1 MAYFISSVLRLRSQ
15 VAAGMLI
22 VACLVFHPA
31 KAMAQSNMAGMQ
43 MKELPAPDKLPAPL
57 KMTGLGNSHIAIKAT
72 PEAQFWF
79 DQGLNEMHDFWD
91 YESLRSFEQSVRVDP
106 NCAMCYWGLY
116 HALVF
121 RNSGGSGY
129 SQQALA
135 NAVRLKDH
143 AGKAGQLYIEAAVAS
158 DDAAKA
164 AQGDRPNNDKEV
176 AVWRVLVK
184 KYPGDVQ
191 ARIFLAESVI
201 DGYDENG
208 ELKKGTKEAIVILQ
222 DVLKTNP
229 DDSAANHYWIHAVE
243 ASAHPEQAL
252 HSATI
257 LASLAPS
264 SGHMVHM
271 PGHIFYRVGD
281 YAQAEHWFAA
291 SSAVDEVYM
300 RSQHVDVD
308 DDWNYVHNLMYGIA
322 DLMEEGKLAEA
333 VTLSGK
339 LPGARGQL
347 RETLYTFSPR
357 DSMSRIDPQIPVAL
371 RTGNWPHVLRL
382 LQSTRPEAS
391 LENLTFL
398 AGQLREFAAGMQA
411 VESGDL
417 AAAQSASVRLDADLW
432 HMSQK
437 TKDAPKEKKED
448 TTKTPLMVAVMP
460 DALPA
465 PLLSNLSVMS
475 LELRASILAGQKHLS
490 EAKALFAEAALEEKG
505 LGYHEPPNY
514 IRPVG
519 EAEGA
524 ALMRAGDYTGAHQA
538 YASALLERPKS
549 GFILF
554 GMARSSEAA
563 GDAASARREYAE
575 FTEAWRNGDRN
586 LPQMEHARVY
596 LGGPGAPG
604 GQTRS
609 AAVLP

>member
-1 MAYFISSVLRLRSQ
+1 MAYFISSVSKLRGQ
-15 VAAGMLI
+15 AAAGVLI
-22 VACLVFHPA
+22 AVCLAFHPA
-31 KAMAQSNMAGMQ
+31 RAMAQSSMAGME

-57 KMTGLGNSHIAIKAT
+57 KMTGLGNSHIAIKAM

-79 DQGLNEMHDFWD
+79 DQGLNELHDFWD
-91 YESLRSFEQSVRVDP
+91 YESLRSFEQAVRVDP

-116 HALVF
+116 YALVF

-135 NAVRLKDH
+135 NAVRLKGH

-158 DDAAKA
+158 EDAAKA
-164 AQGDRPNNDKEV
+164 AQGGRPNNDKEV

-191 ARIFLAESVI
+191 AKVFLAESVI

-208 ELKKGTKEAIVILQ
+208 EPKKGTKEAITILQ
-222 DVLKTNP
+222 SVLKTNP

-252 HSATI
+252 RSATI

-291 SSAVDEVYM
+291 STAVDEAYM
-300 RSQHVDVD
+300 RGQHVVVD
-308 DDWNYVHNLMYGIA
+308 DDWNYVHNLMYGVA
-322 DLMEEGKLAEA
+322 NLMEEGKLAEA

-347 RETLYTFSPR
+347 TETLYTFSPR

-371 RTGNWPHVLRL
+371 RTGNWLRVLVL
-382 LQSTRPEAS
+382 LRNTRPEAS

-432 HMSQK
+432 RMSQK
-437 TKDAPKEKKED
+437 TKDAPKGKKED
-448 TTKTPLMVAVMP
+448 RTEMPLRVPVMP

-465 PLLSNLSVMS
+465 PLLANLSVMS
-475 LELRASILAGQKHLS
+475 LELRASILSGQKHLP
-490 EAKALFAEAALEEKG
+490 EGKALFAEAALEEKA

-524 ALMRAGDYTGAHQA
+524 ALFRAGDFAGAHQA

-549 GFILF
+549 GFSLY
-554 GMARSSEAA
+554 GMGRSSEAA
-563 GDAASARREYAE
+563 GDAATARKEYAE
-575 FTEAWRNGDRN
+575 FTEAWKDGDRN
-586 LPQMEHARVY
+586 LPQMEHARTY
-596 LGGPGAPG
+596 LDGGG
-604 GQTRS
+604 GQTRR
-609 AAVLP
+609 AAILP